1 MLQALRVEHSKK
13 ECSTMSNVAKSAG
26 RMKPERRSLDLVT
39 QLLVI
44 FRSAVSTK
52 RWAVWVDIRW
62 QHSDE

>member
-1 MLQALRVEHSKK
+1 
-13 ECSTMSNVAKSAG
+13 MSNVAKSAG